1 MKKTLFALLAIM
13 AVFATSFTL
22 TSCDND
28 YDVVDT
34 YSVRADI
41 QQGTMRY
48 DVFVEELSK
57 FKSFEYSTTCTKGD
71 AIDRFRNTVDL
82 IDAGLQRRVE
92 EMYGYGY
99 KDFKYILRLEDSRY
113 KSIRTEVWE

>member
-1 MKKTLFALLAIM
+1 M

-48 DVFVEELSK
+48 DVFVE
-57 FKSFEYSTTCTKGD
+57 D
-71 AIDRFRNTVDL
+71 
-82 IDAGLQRRVE
+82 VE
-92 EMYGYGY
+92 Q
-99 KDFKYILRLEDSRY
+99 I
-113 KSIRTEVWE
+113 